1 MFFGSLKG
9 LVFLCCSMRWILFIA
24 AIVSLCIVG
33 LSPPSI
39 QGMVVAPTTQ
49 TSLDQ
54 QQQDD
59 SSDETSVPPVS
70 GPFEE
75 AREPP
80 IANAGPDQS
89 VRMGANVT
97 LDGTESFDRE
107 GRPLAYSWTQTS
119 GPEVTLN
126 DPTSVRPT
134 FTSPDVVRDN
144 TTLTF
149 SLEVNNGRQGSDADM
164 VSIIVMPP
172 Q

>member
-1 MFFGSLKG
+1 MLFDDE
-9 LVFLCCSMRWILFIA
+9 VDILLIA
-24 AIVSLCIVG
+24 AIVSLCIG

-39 QGMVVAPTTQ
+39 QGMVVAPTIQ
-49 TSLDQ
+49 TSLAQ
-54 QQQDD
+54 QQGDD
-59 SSDETSVPPVS
+59 FSDETSSVLPPVS
-70 GPFEE
+70 LPFER
-75 AREPP
+75 AKEPP

-89 VRMGANVT
+89 VRMGAIVT
-97 LDGTESFDRE
+97 LDGTESYDRE
-107 GRPLAYSWTQTS
+107 GESLAYSWTQTS

-149 SLEVNNGRQGSDADM
+149 SLEVNNGRQGSDADT

>member
-1 MFFGSLKG
+1 MLFDDE
-9 LVFLCCSMRWILFIA
+9 VDILLIA
-24 AIVSLCIVG
+24 AIVSLCIG

-39 QGMVVAPTTQ
+39 QGMVVAPTIQ
-49 TSLDQ
+49 TSLA

-59 SSDETSVPPVS
+59 QQQDDDFSDETSVLPVS

-89 VRMGANVT
+89 VRMGAIVT
-97 LDGTESFDRE
+97 LDGTESYDPE
-107 GRPLAYSWTQTS
+107 GQSLAYSWTQTS

-149 SLEVNNGRQGSDADM
+149 SLEVNNGRQGSDADT
-164 VSIIVMPP
+164 VSIIVMP